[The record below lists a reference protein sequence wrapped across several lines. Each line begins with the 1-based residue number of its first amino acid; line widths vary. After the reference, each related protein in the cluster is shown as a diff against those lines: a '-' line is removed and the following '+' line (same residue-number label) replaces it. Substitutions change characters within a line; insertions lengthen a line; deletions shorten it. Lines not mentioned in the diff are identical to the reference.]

1 MQIDGSTPRSNT
13 SQARFH
19 PCPADVQV
27 EYDLLSRQVLW
38 IDTSGEPLELAE
50 PRREHRAADPGL
62 PGRSA
67 NPSTHRLLPR
77 RFAFRV
83 HLKITEP
90 RVFSEPMDRSSEAF
104 TPERC

>member
-38 IDTSGEPLELAE
+38 IDTSGEP
-50 PRREHRAADPGL
+50 
-62 PGRSA
+62 
-67 NPSTHRLLPR
+67 
-77 RFAFRV
+77 F
-83 HLKITEP
+83 
-90 RVFSEPMDRSSEAF
+90 
-104 TPERC
+104 